1 MKTTLGALLTL
12 GVCALALADVPTPPA
27 STAGAQTESTA
38 ATLRQLER
46 EWVSAMQ
53 VGDADR
59 IGRILADD
67 WIEVGSDG
75 RKVNKER
82 LMAGLKSSQ
91 VKVESIE
98 LGPMDVKVLGDVA
111 VVQGSHVEKSTTN
124 GERTSVEVIWMD
136 VLANRSGKWLVVRS
150 QSSARSQE
158 TSRPRWP
165 I

>member
-12 GVCALALADVPTPPA
+12 GICALALADAPTPPA
-27 STAGAQTESTA
+27 TAAGAQTESTA

-46 EWVSAMQ
+46 DWVSAMQ
-53 VGDADR
+53 AGDGER
-59 IGRILADD
+59 IGRILGDD
-67 WIEVGSDG
+67 WIEVSSDG
-75 RKVNKER
+75 RKVTKER

-111 VVQGSHVEKSTTN
+111 VVQGSHLEKSTTN

-136 VLANRSGKWLVVRS
+136 VLANRGGKWVVVRS
-150 QSSARSQE
+150 LYSAREQS
-158 TSRPRWP
+158 SRPRWP